1 MRFFCRNFF
10 YLHRPKGSPDD
21 NFIFKGIPPTGPL
34 PGSIDFALYPQTES
48 DDFSII
54 VTSDPQPYELQHLEW
69 YAQTALPEFR
79 KHKSA
84 VFGIACGDIVGDLL
98 DLYTPY
104 NKINALCG
112 FPWYNVVGNHDLNF
126 MAPDDTHAAETFR
139 RVFGPT
145 TYVFQY
151 ARVHFIILDNVY
163 WEGFNGFRDDGWPN
177 RNQYHGKIR
186 QRDFDYIRNYLQ
198 HVDKGDRIVI
208 CSHIPL
214 YNRADEHPRHGTPEL
229 TDLMQ
234 LLSPFRYTLSFSGHT
249 HINHNHYLDAGQGYQ
264 APDGATHHHCN
275 LTSTCGSW
283 YRGPVS
289 DSGVPF
295 SPGRDG
301 SPKGYALVHFSGASD
316 YKIEVLP
323 LDFGGECHYGI
334 DLPQVLATD
343 ELPSTSA
350 QINVFAGSA
359 KTRVQVRV
367 DDRSWTDC
375 PQIHGRDRRFIKL
388 RQRSLAHPDA
398 GFGVLSH
405 PLAMDHLWEF
415 NLPTDLPIGWHELH
429 VCIVGDFGDVIEGK
443 HNFWVVADR
452 AELPPLSQGTRTT
465 RTI

>member
-1 MRFFCRNFF
+1 M
-10 YLHRPKGSPDD
+10 
-21 NFIFKGIPPTGPL
+21 

-350 QINVFAGSA
+350 QINVFCRIRKPGFKCVLTTEVGPIVRRYMDATGVSSNCVSA
-359 KTRVQVRV
+359 VWLIPMLDSVSSPILWLWIIYGNSICQPTCQLGGTNCMCALWATSAMSLRVNTIFGLSPTVPSCHHSARAPAPRALFE
-367 DDRSWTDC
+367 RS
-375 PQIHGRDRRFIKL
+375 
-388 RQRSLAHPDA
+388 
-398 GFGVLSH
+398 
-405 PLAMDHLWEF
+405 E
-415 NLPTDLPIGWHELH
+415 
-429 VCIVGDFGDVIEGK
+429 
-443 HNFWVVADR
+443 
-452 AELPPLSQGTRTT
+452 SQHIDNRWS
-465 RTI
+465 I